1 MLALWFKGESLL
13 VVPEAAIIIAPI
25 ALLVLGFFW
34 LLGVNYRRRDEEL
47 ASLRDRAELAAIAER
62 TRIARE
68 MHDIVAHSLTAVIA
82 QADGGRFIAAK
93 HPDKAV
99 EALENIAGTARD
111 SLGQMRQLLSVL
123 RDPAGMGPGSPLDD
137 GTVGPSS
144 AAVPEASHTPMPGL
158 DAVPQL
164 IAEATRSGLR
174 VAFSETGTRP
184 AVGATTQLTIYR
196 IVQESLTNAVKH
208 AGPVAV
214 DVTIAW
220 GKRDCTVTVRND
232 EGPLSRDA
240 GGAAAGTRK
249 WRGADMAKTGGG
261 RGITGMRERV
271 ALHGGTLDIDDAP
284 GGFTVTATLP
294 EG

>member
-1 MLALWFKGESLL
+1 
-13 VVPEAAIIIAPI
+13 
-25 ALLVLGFFW
+25 
-34 LLGVNYRRRDEEL
+34 
-47 ASLRDRAELAAIAER
+47 
-62 TRIARE
+62 
-68 MHDIVAHSLTAVIA
+68 
-82 QADGGRFIAAK
+82 
-93 HPDKAV
+93 
-99 EALENIAGTARD
+99 
-111 SLGQMRQLLSVL
+111 MRQLLSVL

-214 DVTIAW
+214 DVAIAW

-240 GGAAAGTRK
+240 GGTASGARK
-249 WRGADMAKTGGG
+249 WRGTDMAKTGGG

-271 ALHGGTLDIDDAP
+271 ARHGGTLDIDDAP